1 LGDLPPRAGR
11 FAIRRQSIFVTGA
24 IAMNRSGEAHFF
36 DRYDRFIKNTA
47 GAGGAASGLSNIV
60 RLRHQYDAFISANRE
75 LFRGARVLSIMSS
88 YGLWSLAALDAGAA
102 KVVALETS
110 QKAVKE
116 ARTAF
121 AEYPF
126 DAESY
131 QFVNADIPAA
141 LRNFDPGIF
150 DLVLCHGF
158 LERCDPRFLFQ
169 QLARLRVKNVIL
181 DTRISR
187 GKGPIIRLRDRSSDG
202 DKPKGKGPARYG
214 SILSIPN
221 HELIAFFCDYTQFRW
236 RQIDWKTMGITDWAG
251 IDDYAQDRHRTYV
264 LERSAAAPQGPG
276 AARPRRAGAARPRA
290 RRAP

>member
-1 LGDLPPRAGR
+1 
-11 FAIRRQSIFVTGA
+11 
-24 IAMNRSGEAHFF
+24 MNQSGESHFF
-36 DRYDRFIKNTA
+36 DRYDRFIKNMSAAA
-47 GAGGAASGLSNIV
+47 GSASGLSNIV

-116 ARTAF
+116 ARKAF

-141 LRNFDPGIF
+141 LRNFDPGVF

-169 QLARLRVKNVIL
+169 QLTRLRVRNVIL
-181 DTRISR
+181 DTRIAR
-187 GKGPIIRLRDRSSDG
+187 GKGPIIRLRDRSGDG
-202 DKPKGKGPARYG
+202 AKPKGPARYA

-236 RQIDWKTMGITDWAG
+236 RLIDWKTMGITDWAG
-251 IDDYAQDRHRTYV
+251 IDDYAHDRHRTYV
-264 LERSAAAPQGPG
+264 LERSVAAPQ
-276 AARPRRAGAARPRA
+276 AAGAARPRA